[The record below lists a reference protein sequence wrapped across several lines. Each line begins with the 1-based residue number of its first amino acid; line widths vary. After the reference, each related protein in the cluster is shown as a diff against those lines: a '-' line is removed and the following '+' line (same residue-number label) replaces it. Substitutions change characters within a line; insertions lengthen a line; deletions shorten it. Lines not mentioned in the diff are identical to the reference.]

1 MRLPLLVVAICVG
14 FVGMETSAEAQNYP
28 WCALYKNGGQN
39 CGFTAFQQ
47 CQAALSGG
55 ADFCQP
61 NTLYVPPT
69 GPAFL
74 EQGSKA
80 LFLLTLIFS
89 NGPGSLAIAIRRAS
103 NLANTVLN
111 R

>member
-69 GPAFL
+69 GPH
-74 EQGSKA
+74 
-80 LFLLTLIFS
+80 
-89 NGPGSLAIAIRRAS
+89 SLSRVQRRYS
-103 NLANTVLN
+103 Y
-111 R
+111 